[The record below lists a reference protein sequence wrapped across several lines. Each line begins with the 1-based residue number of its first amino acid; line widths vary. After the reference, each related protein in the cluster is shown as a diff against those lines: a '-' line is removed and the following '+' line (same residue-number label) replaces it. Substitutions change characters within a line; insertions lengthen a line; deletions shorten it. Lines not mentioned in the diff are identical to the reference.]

1 MLLAEQFVLLA
12 LEPDGRLARGT
23 SNQPA
28 VAIGVTGALVTELAL
43 DGHLDL
49 TDGRI
54 HPGTT
59 RPEHPLLAQVLD
71 NLAPHAGKALKRR
84 LGSVK
89 HAGWS
94 EVVEGMIAAGVV
106 GRQKEPLRPT
116 RHPVADP
123 AAHAELLGRV
133 RAAAT
138 GDGPLEPEMA
148 TLLALAGPCRL
159 LEVVAPVRADRGHAK
174 RRIDGAAQQV
184 PAAPAVKAAIEAVQA
199 ATLAAVTA
207 ATSTA
212 AVSS

>member
-71 NLAPHAGKALKRR
+71 NLAPHAGRALKRR

-148 TLLALAGPCRL
+148 TL
-159 LEVVAPVRADRGHAK
+159 
-174 RRIDGAAQQV
+174 
-184 PAAPAVKAAIEAVQA
+184 
-199 ATLAAVTA
+199 
-207 ATSTA
+207 
-212 AVSS
+212 

>member
-12 LEPDGRLARGT
+12 LDPDGRVARGT

-28 VAIGVTGALVTELAL
+28 AAIGVTGALVTELVL
-43 DGHLDL
+43 DGHVDL
-49 TDGRI
+49 ADGRI
-54 HPGTT
+54 HPAET
-59 RPEHPLLAQVLD
+59 RPEHPLLAQALD
-71 NLAPHAGKALKRR
+71 NLRPHAGKKLTSR
-84 LGSVK
+84 LGSIK

-94 EVVEGMIAAGVV
+94 EVVDGMIAAGVL

-116 RHPVADP
+116 RHPVADR
-123 AAHAELLGRV
+123 AAHAALLQRV

-138 GDGPLEPEMA
+138 GDGPLEPDTA

-159 LEVVAPVRADRGHAK
+159 LEVVAPERADRRQAK
-174 RRIDGAAQQV
+174 RRIDSAAQQV

-207 ATSTA
+207 ATTAA
-212 AVSS
+212 AVST